1 MITATVRLKGVS
13 PYGQSRNYAMDVPK
27 NDKERADDYEKR
39 TWQNRLH
46 VVKGGPSDGHIF
58 IPPQAFKNC
67 LSEAA
72 KYLSMQVPGKGK
84 STFTRFFEAGV
95 LVDPEP
101 IVLPDLAADVASI
114 WLYVP
119 SDGKRG
125 GSKRVWKCFPIINAW
140 EVDVTFHVLDET
152 ITEEIFLKHIQEA
165 GRFIGIGFFRPRNN
179 GYYGRFSVEDLKWVK
194 SDD

>member
-13 PYGQSRNYAMDVPK
+13 PYGQSRNYVMDVPK
-27 NDKERADDYEKR
+27 NDKERPDDYEKR
-39 TWQNRLH
+39 TWRNRLH
-46 VVKGGPSDGHIF
+46 IMKDGPNAGHVF
-58 IPPQAFKNC
+58 IPPMAFKNC
-67 LSEAA
+67 LAEAA

-84 STFTRFFEAGV
+84 ATYTKYFEAGT

-101 IVLPDLAADVASI
+101 IVLPDIAENVESI

-125 GSKRVWKCFPIINAW
+125 GSKRVWKCFPIINNW
-140 EVDVTFHVLDET
+140 EVDVVFHILEES

-179 GYYGRFSVEDLKWVK
+179 GYYGRFSVEKLTWVK
-194 SDD
+194 QD